1 MLSNSEKIR
10 IKIVSDSSCDI
21 QAVDGVDFVS
31 VPLTLYA
38 GDREFIDNERL
49 NVREMLGFLEKH
61 NGRSRTACP
70 AVDAWA
76 KAFEGADIVYAVTMT
91 SNLSGTYNSA
101 CAAKDIYLQ
110 SHPDVKIHIF
120 DSLSTGPEM
129 RLLIEKLRELIGE
142 GVSFEKTI
150 EIGQKYLDSVK
161 LFFVLGSL
169 HNLAQNGRV
178 NKNVASIIKK
188 LGVRMIGMAS
198 EIGTI
203 KVVGACRR
211 AKKVPATIIKKLK
224 ASNYNGKKLYMCHVE
239 SFPLADELRLEI
251 KKAYP
256 EAEILVY
263 PAGGLCSFYAE
274 RSGIIIGFECE
285 E

>member
-1 MLSNSEKIR
+1 MISNSDKLK
-10 IKIVSDSSCDI
+10 IKIVADSSCDI
-21 QAVDGVDFVS
+21 QSVDGIDFTS
-31 VPLTLYA
+31 VPLTLSA
-38 GDREFIDNERL
+38 GDHDFIDDGNL

-61 NGRSRTACP
+61 NGRSHTACP
-70 AVDAWA
+70 SVDRWIS
-76 KAFEGADIVYAVTMT
+76 AFEGADIVYAVTMT

-101 CAAKDIYLQ
+101 CVAKDIYLQ
-110 SHPDVKIHIF
+110 SHPNTKIHIF

-129 RLLIEKLRELIGE
+129 RLLIERIAELIGE
-142 GVSFEKTI
+142 GESFEKII

-178 NKNVASIIKK
+178 NKSVASVIKK

-203 KVVGACRR
+203 KVVGACKG
-211 AKKVPATIIKKLK
+211 AKKVPAAMIKKLK
-224 ASNYNGKKLYMCHVE
+224 SVKYNGQKLSICHVD
-239 SFPLADELRLEI
+239 SYPLADELRQEI
-251 KKAYP
+251 KKEYP

-274 RSGIIIGFECE
+274 RGGMIIGFECE

>member
-1 MLSNSEKIR
+1 MISNSDKLK

-21 QAVDGVDFVS
+21 KSVDGVDFTS
-31 VPLTLYA
+31 VPLTLSP
-38 GDREFIDNERL
+38 GDRDFVDNEAL
-49 NVREMLGFLEKH
+49 NVREMLDVLEKH
-61 NGRSRTACP
+61 NGRSHTACP
-70 AVDAWA
+70 SVDRWIS
-76 KAFEGADIVYAVTMT
+76 AFEGADIVYAVTMT

-101 CAAKDIYLQ
+101 CAARDIYMQ
-110 SHPDVKIHIF
+110 THPDVKIHIF

-129 RLLIEKLRELIGE
+129 RLLIERIAKLIGE
-142 GVSFEKTI
+142 GEGFEKII
-150 EIGQKYLDSVK
+150 EIGQRYLDSVK

-169 HNLAQNGRV
+169 HNLSQNGRV
-178 NKNVASIIKK
+178 NKNVASVIKK

-203 KVVGACRR
+203 KVVGACKG
-211 AKKVPATIIKKLK
+211 AKKVPAAIIKKLK
-224 ASNYNGKKLYMCHVE
+224 ASKYNGKKLYVCHVE
-239 SFPLADELRLEI
+239 GYPLADELRREI
-251 KKAYP
+251 KKEYP

-274 RSGIIIGFECE
+274 RGGMIIGFECE